1 MEKDQSKKQ
10 FIIWI
15 LLIIIIIA
23 IGALSTYA
31 YLAFGSR
38 LLSLWPGGPAEN
50 VSVSVPAAVTPP
62 PAKETIEAAGNLV
75 KCGTWPIANV
85 PLSAGRGNPFSKKPV
100 SPGQP
105 AATGTELNLPSANC
119 VAAKDAIYQ

>member
-1 MEKDQSKKQ
+1 MDSNHKKNQ
-10 FIIWI
+10 LLIWI
-15 LLIIIIIA
+15 PLIIIIIA

-38 LLSLWPGGPAEN
+38 LLNFWLGVPAEN
-50 VSVSVPAAVTPP
+50 VSVSLLPSATAP